1 MRDPSTPTRRSERP
15 SAPDAREAAV
25 AVLEAWIVEG
35 RLPERDARGRGRA
48 FVQEAVLGVV
58 RNRNLLDQWMQRAA
72 SREPEPA
79 IRAVLWMALYEL
91 LFMTDTPEHA
101 VVHSAVN
108 IARAR
113 AGAGAGGFVNA
124 VLRRAQRDG
133 SKWKSEAER
142 SAPWVRWSHPEEL
155 GRRWWARYGAEA
167 TAALCRWNNE
177 PAEAVARVCTGRI
190 ALEELRRQWAGA
202 GVEAQP
208 HPAAPDRY
216 LILPRGAAP
225 HKLPGFEAGAFYMQD
240 PSTERAPALL
250 DPQPG
255 ERVLDACAAPGG
267 KTIWMAER
275 MQGRGVLAALEPSN
289 PRRQLLQENLHR
301 MKQPWVVVQGLD
313 ARARPPS
320 RDWTDWDAI
329 LLDAPCSNTGVLRR
343 RPAARWRFNAESLGA
358 SCALQRELLD
368 ALAPRLRPGGRLVY
382 STCSLE
388 AEENEDQARAFLQRN
403 PGFALELEIR
413 CLPQTDAC
421 DGAYAAKLVK
431 KA

>member
-1 MRDPSTPTRRSERP
+1 MRHTSTPSRR
-15 SAPDAREAAV
+15 SAPDAREAAT
-25 AVLEAWIVEG
+25 AILTDWITEG
-35 RLPERDARGRGRA
+35 RLPERDPRARGRA
-48 FVQEAVLGVV
+48 FVQEVALGVA
-58 RNRNLLDQWMQRAA
+58 RNRGLLDLWIGRAA

-101 VVHSAVN
+101 VLHSAVN
-108 IARAR
+108 IARGR
-113 AGAGAGGFVNA
+113 AGVGASGFVNA

-133 SKWKSEAER
+133 EKWKAEAER
-142 SAPWVRWSHPEEL
+142 SAPWVRWSHPEAL
-155 GRRWWARYGAEA
+155 GRKWWARYGAEA
-167 TAALCRWNNE
+167 AAALCRWDNE

-190 ALEELRRQWAGA
+190 AFEDLRRQWAEA
-202 GVEAQP
+202 GVDAPP

-216 LILPRGAAP
+216 LVLPRGAAP
-225 HKLPGFEAGAFYMQD
+225 PSLPGFDSGAFYLQD

-275 MQGRGVLAALEPSN
+275 MQGRGVLAAIEPSN
-289 PRRQLLQENLHR
+289 PRRQMLQENLHR
-301 MKQPWVVVQGLD
+301 MRQDWVAIQGLD

-320 RDWTDWDAI
+320 KDWTDWDAI

-343 RPAARWRFNAESLGA
+343 RPAARWRFSASSLA
-358 SCALQRELLD
+358 DSCALQRELLD

-388 AEENEDQARAFLQRN
+388 AEENEEQVRAFLGRHS
-403 PGFALELEIR
+403 GFALDGEVR
-413 CLPQTDAC
+413 CLPHTDGC
-421 DGAYAAKLVK
+421 DGAYAARLKRT
-431 KA
+431 